1 MKYFTA
7 FALALA
13 VARAT
18 PVKRANSQGIDISAH
33 QADIDWMAVENSGV
47 EFVYIKATE
56 GTTYKSS
63 AFDSQYTGAKNAGLI
78 RGVYHLALP
87 DYTSTGALQA
97 EFFVTRG
104 GGWSADGITLP
115 GGLTL
120 TVPTCA
126 MECRLTIWSR
136 GSRISPTPKAIE
148 RAVIYTTT
156 EWWET
161 CTENSVAFGT
171 NNPLWISRY
180 NSVIG
185 DLPVGWN
192 YATFWQY
199 TDQGKFG
206 DADVFS
212 GQHTSLEKYVF
223 LFEACMALGFT
234 GIRSKTG
241 LLGAIEVRNCRHP
254 YLNVGQLSTEGLEIR
269 NTVHCNLHFHL
280 HNSQINQTV
289 AVLATV

>member
-78 RGVYHLALP
+78 RGAYHLALP

-115 GGLTL
+115 GG
-120 TVPTCA
+120 VFMQPDPYGAHMCYGMSA
-126 MECRLTIWSR
+126 DDMVS
-136 GSRISPTPKAIE
+136 
-148 RAVIYTTT
+148 
-156 EWWET
+156 
-161 CTENSVAFGT
+161 
-171 NNPLWISRY
+171 WIS
-180 NSVIG
+180 
-185 DLPVGWN
+185 D
-192 YATFWQY
+192 
-199 TDQGKFG
+199 
-206 DADVFS
+206 FS
-212 GQHTSLEKYVF
+212 
-223 LFEACMALGFT
+223 
-234 GIRSKTG
+234 
-241 LLGAIEVRNCRHP
+241 
-254 YLNVGQLSTEGLEIR
+254 
-269 NTVHCNLHFHL
+269 NT
-280 HNSQINQTV
+280 
-289 AVLATV
+289 